1 MTKILKCDCV
11 HPFQDKTYGKGK
23 RVHNSCHPKQS
34 PPDWRC
40 TVCSK
45 VKTS

>member
-11 HPFQDKTYGKGK
+11 HPFQDKEHGKQK
-23 RVHNSCHPKQS
+23 RVHNSCHPKNDT
-34 PPDWRC
+34 PDWRC

-45 VKTS
+45 VKAT